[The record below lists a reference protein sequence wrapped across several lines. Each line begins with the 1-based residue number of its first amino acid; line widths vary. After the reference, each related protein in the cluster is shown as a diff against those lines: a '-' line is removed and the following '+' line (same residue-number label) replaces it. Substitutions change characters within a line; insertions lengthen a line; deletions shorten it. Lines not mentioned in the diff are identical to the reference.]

1 MQQGDGSQKAPM
13 AELWVNPDL
22 RPASNA
28 LAHAGI
34 GLADVEDAQARL
46 ARFAPLLVRLFPE
59 VGGAEGLIE
68 SQLIPVSTRHAE
80 ELLGIHDTHIRQAW
94 GRLLVKADHDLPV
107 AGSIKARG
115 GIYEVL
121 AYTER
126 LALQHGLI
134 QAGGDYATLADA
146 PARRVFEQHT
156 VSVGSTGNLGMSIGI
171 MAAALGFKAT
181 VHMSAEAR
189 QWKKDKLRSHGVEVI
204 EHAGD
209 YAAAVQTGRAAAASD
224 ARAHFVD
231 DERSLTLFLG
241 YSVAA
246 LRLRDQLQ
254 AQGMAVDAR
263 HPLFVYLPCGVGGA
277 PAGIAF
283 GLKQVFGD
291 AVHCWF
297 LEPTAAACFLTRM
310 RHPDR
315 PGISVYDVGMDN
327 VTEADGL
334 AVPVASEL
342 AYAQMRHLIA
352 GVATTADATLFADL
366 AALHDTLGLQVEPS
380 AASALSGPRML
391 LSDPA
396 GAAYLRAQVPSDD
409 LARSTHIVWSTGGR
423 FVPAQEFQ
431 GFLARGRAA
440 GPARA

>member
-1 MQQGDGSQKAPM
+1 M
-13 AELWVNPDL
+13 
-22 RPASNA
+22 R
-28 LAHAGI
+28 
-34 GLADVEDAQARL
+34 LADVEDAEARL

-59 VGGAEGLIE
+59 LRAADGIIE
-68 SQLIPVSTRHAE
+68 SALLPVAQADADK
-80 ELLGIHDTHIRQAW
+80 LLGLSSAQDAW
-94 GRLLVKADHDLPV
+94 GRLLIKADHDLPV

-121 AYTER
+121 AHTEA
-126 LALQHGLI
+126 LALQHGLLTPDD
-134 QAGGDYATLADA
+134 DYAVLAEA
-146 PARRVFEQHT
+146 TARRVFEQHT

-171 MAAALGFKAT
+171 MAAALGYRAT
-181 VHMSAEAR
+181 VHMSAEAK
-189 QWKKDKLRSHGVEVI
+189 QWKKDKLRGHGVQVI

-209 YAAAVQTGRAAAASD
+209 YAAAVHTGREDAATD
-224 ARAHFVD
+224 PRAHFVD

-246 LRLRDQLQ
+246 LRLRDQLR
-254 AQGMAVDAR
+254 ALGITVDAR

-315 PGISVYDVGMDN
+315 PGISVYDAGMDN

-396 GAAYLRAQVPSDD
+396 GAAYLRTHAPDD
-409 LARSTHIVWSTGGR
+409 YLARSTHIVWSTGGR
-423 FVPAQEFQ
+423 FVPAQEFE
-431 GFLARGRAA
+431 GFLARGRAEDR
-440 GPARA
+440 ARA

>member
-1 MQQGDGSQKAPM
+1 MQQGNGSHKAPK

-22 RPASNA
+22 RPASDA
-28 LAHAGI
+28 LAQADI
-34 GLADVEDAQARL
+34 SLADVEDAQARL

-59 VGGAEGLIE
+59 LAAAQGLIE
-68 SQLIPVSTRHAE
+68 SALLPVSAQQAE
-80 ELLGIHDTHIRQAW
+80 QLLDLPARQAW

-134 QAGGDYATLADA
+134 QADGDYATLADA
-146 PARRVFEQHT
+146 PARRVFERHT

-181 VHMSAEAR
+181 VHMSAEAK
-189 QWKKDKLRSHGVEVI
+189 QWKKDKLRSHGVQVI

-209 YAAAVQTGRAAAASD
+209 YAAAVHTGRQAAQRDPLS
-224 ARAHFVD
+224 HFVD

-246 LRLRDQLQ
+246 LRLRAQLA
-254 AQGMAVDAR
+254 AQGIAADAD

-277 PAGIAF
+277 PAGITF

-297 LEPTAAACFLTRM
+297 VEPTAAACFLTRM

-315 PGISVYDVGMDN
+315 PGISVYDAGMDN
-327 VTEADGL
+327 VTQADGL

-342 AYAQMRHLIA
+342 AYAQMRHLLS
-352 GVATTADATLFADL
+352 GVATAADATLFADL
-366 AALHDTLGLQVEPS
+366 AALHDTAGLQVEPS
-380 AASALSGPRML
+380 AAAALSGPRML
-391 LSDPA
+391 LTEPA
-396 GAAYLRAQVPSDD
+396 GVAYLRAHVPGER
-409 LARSTHIVWSTGGR
+409 LACATHIVWSTGGR
-423 FVPAQEFQ
+423 FVPRDEFE
-431 GFLARGRAA
+431 GFLARGRSV
-440 GPARA
+440 GRATG

>member
-1 MQQGDGSQKAPM
+1 M

-22 RPASNA
+22 RPAA
-28 LAHAGI
+28 DVLAEADI
-34 GLADVEDAQARL
+34 RLADIEDAQARL
-46 ARFAPLLVRLFPE
+46 ARFAPLLTRLFPE
-59 VGGAEGLIE
+59 LRAADGQIE
-68 SQLIPVSTRHAE
+68 SALLPVPAQNAGP
-80 ELLGIHDTHIRQAW
+80 LLALPPARTDW

-134 QAGGDYATLADA
+134 APGGDYAALADA
-146 PARRVFEQHT
+146 PARRVFARHT
-156 VSVGSTGNLGMSIGI
+156 VSVGSTGNLAMSIGI
-171 MAAALGFKAT
+171 MAASLGFRAT

-189 QWKKDKLRSHGVEVI
+189 QWKKDKLRAHGVDVI

-209 YAAAVQTGRAAAASD
+209 YAAAVHTGRLAAEND
-224 ARAHFVD
+224 PQAHFVD

-241 YSVAA
+241 YGVAA
-246 LRLRDQLQ
+246 LRLREQLA
-254 AQGMAVDAR
+254 AQGIAVDVR

-291 AVHCWF
+291 AAHCWF
-297 LEPTAAACFLTRM
+297 VEPTAAACFLTRM

-315 PGISVYDVGMDN
+315 PGISVYDAGMDN

-342 AYAQMRHLIA
+342 AYAQMRHLLS
-352 GVATTADATLFADL
+352 GVATAADATLFADL
-366 AALHDTLGLQVEPS
+366 AALHDMQGLQVEPS
-380 AASALSGPRML
+380 AAAALSGPRML
-391 LSDPA
+391 LSHA
-396 GAAYLRAQVPSDD
+396 VGEAYLREHAPGDS
-409 LARSTHIVWSTGGR
+409 LARATHIVWSTGGR
-423 FVPAQEFQ
+423 FVPPEEFQ
-431 GFLARGRAA
+431 AFLARGRAA
-440 GPARA
+440 VPARA